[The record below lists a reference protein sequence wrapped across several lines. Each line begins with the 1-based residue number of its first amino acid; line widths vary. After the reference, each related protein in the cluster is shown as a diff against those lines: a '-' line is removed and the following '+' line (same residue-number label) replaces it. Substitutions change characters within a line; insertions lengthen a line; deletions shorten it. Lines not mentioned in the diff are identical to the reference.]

1 MDDVKTYEVKIGDR
15 KIPLL
20 YSTYELIEIQ
30 KEIGCTGFQLKDEV
44 FGLKQ
49 LDEDDPKSTVMEV
62 AGDPVR
68 MEKLGKLIR
77 IMGNAG
83 LEQRGEEADLTDKW
97 VLRNMKPAMVLVYAV
112 AVMGII
118 LEGNQME
125 STERDKDGEPVDE
138 ILEAENAKKQPGS

>member
-1 MDDVKTYEVKIGDR
+1 MEEIKTYEIEIGGR

-62 AGDPVR
+62 ANDPAR

-83 LEQRGEEADLTDKW
+83 LEHTGQEADLKDKW
-97 VLRNMKPAMVLVYAV
+97 ILRNIKPAMILIYAV
-112 AVMGII
+112 AIMGVI
-118 LEGNQME
+118 LEGNRME
-125 STERDKDGEPVDE
+125 SVEKEKDTEPVDE
-138 ILEAENAKKQPGS
+138 ILEEENAKKQQGN